1 MRRQQRRPRIITVSY
16 FNLPQVVIHS
26 LAMWGLLAIVP
37 GIVIVM
43 VCAVKQGAFKRG
55 KSGKKCGKKCGKPK
69 NDTEN
74 GAENGVENQNAE
86 TNVQERAEI

>member
-1 MRRQQRRPRIITVSY
+1 
-16 FNLPQVVIHS
+16 
-26 LAMWGLLAIVP
+26 MWALISIVP

-55 KSGKKCGKKCGKPK
+55 QGGKKCGKPK

-74 GAENGVENQNAE
+74 DTENDAENGVENQNVE
-86 TNVQERAEI
+86 TDAQERVEI

>member
-1 MRRQQRRPRIITVSY
+1 
-16 FNLPQVVIHS
+16 
-26 LAMWGLLAIVP
+26 MWALISIVP

-55 KSGKKCGKKCGKPK
+55 QGGKNCGKANNTTE

-74 GAENGVENQNAE
+74 GIENPNIE
-86 TNVQERAEI
+86 TNEQRTEI

>member
-1 MRRQQRRPRIITVSY
+1 
-16 FNLPQVVIHS
+16 
-26 LAMWGLLAIVP
+26 
-37 GIVIVM
+37 M

-74 GAENGVENQNAE
+74 DTENDAENGVENQNVE
-86 TNVQERAEI
+86 TDAQERVEI

>member
-1 MRRQQRRPRIITVSY
+1 MAVSY
-16 FNLPQVVIHS
+16 FNLPQVVIQS

-55 KSGKKCGKKCGKPK
+55 KGGKKCGKPK

-86 TNVQERAEI
+86 TDVQERAEI